1 MVVAAQTIGIRGLAK
16 LIAANAAGNT
26 FMVSTN
32 ITQTAK
38 NRTIVILV
46 ETVRRSY
53 TFTEL
58 LITWRIVS
66 K

>member
-1 MVVAAQTIGIRGLAK
+1 MVVAAQTIGIQGLAK
-16 LIAANAAGNT
+16 FIAANAAGNT
-26 FMVSTN
+26 FMVNTN
-32 ITQTAK
+32 ITETAK
-38 NRTIVILV
+38 NRTIMILV

-53 TFTEL
+53 TFTTL